1 MEKKDITLFISKKSH
16 EQGLIERFTELVK
29 SAKNKTEI
37 RELEMRLL
45 RPRPIERY
53 KGKRP
58 GQTTFK
64 KRCMLLTF
72 KSSDVVK
79 TWAKYFRV
87 NTYVENNTY
96 DVDFLV
102 ELFRLM
108 ETEVLKWDPKTKR
121 FLGLRKITIVDGRKI
136 KRRTKRKIKRR
147 S

>member
-1 MEKKDITLFISKKSH
+1 MRKDITMFINKTSH
-16 EQGLIERFTELVK
+16 EQGLIKKFTELVRSVK
-29 SAKNKTEI
+29 TKTEM

-45 RPRPIERY
+45 RPRPLRRY

-58 GQTTFK
+58 GQTAFK

-72 KSSDVVK
+72 KSNSTVK
-79 TWAKYFRV
+79 AWARHFKV

-108 ETEVLKWDPKTKR
+108 DDGQIKWD
-121 FLGLRKITIVDGRKI
+121 RKNKKYKI
-136 KRRTKRKIKRR
+136 NMFEKKRKIKRR
-147 S
+147 PRRKIKRRKR